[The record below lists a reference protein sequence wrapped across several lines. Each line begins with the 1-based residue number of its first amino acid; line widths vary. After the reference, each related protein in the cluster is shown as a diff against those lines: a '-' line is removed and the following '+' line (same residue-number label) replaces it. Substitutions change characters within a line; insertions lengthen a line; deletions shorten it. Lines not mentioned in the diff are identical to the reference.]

1 MALDL
6 AYFEAN
12 PDAFEAL
19 SDEDRMALANGDTI
33 EGEIQ
38 GESPDAGDQ
47 EETTD
52 EAQEEVEA
60 EEAPAVLARDG
71 KHTIP
76 FEELQSAREQARY
89 WQAQAEQAQAA
100 ASQSQAQQSDEPAKA
115 VDLKELRRQ
124 IREAWMLDDGDTA
137 DSLQAEADAEILRQ
151 AEARALNVVTQR
163 EAEYQRQASERAVI
177 AAEAAAHQAYPFLN
191 HNLPNAD
198 WKAIAQVKGLVQ
210 MYMDNGASPVD
221 AINSAVADVAPQYVK
236 TSPQAVQ
243 SDQSVQSRAAAAIAK
258 AKTKTPISMSSIP
271 SSANPPMDETAAIN
285 EMNVESLHD
294 KFMNLPRERILE
306 LMAKQM

>member
-38 GESPDAGDQ
+38 GESPDADDQ

-100 ASQSQAQQSDEPAKA
+100 AQSQAQQPANPEKV

-124 IREAWMLDDGDTA
+124 IRDAWMMDDGETA

-210 MYMDNGASPVD
+210 MYMDNGSSPVD
-221 AINSAVADVAPQYVK
+221 AINSAVADVVPQYVK
-236 TSPQAVQ
+236 TSPQPQQ
-243 SDQSVQSRAAAAIAK
+243 SDQSVQSRAAAAMAK

-271 SSANPPMDETAAIN
+271 SSANPPSDEAAAIN